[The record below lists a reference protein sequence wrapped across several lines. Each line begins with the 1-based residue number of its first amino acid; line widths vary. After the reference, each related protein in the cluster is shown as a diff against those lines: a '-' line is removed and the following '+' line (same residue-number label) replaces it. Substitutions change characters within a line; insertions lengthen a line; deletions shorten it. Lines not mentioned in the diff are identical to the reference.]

1 VLPYLRR
8 LAQEPT
14 RHGANGHRLFLTFAA
29 SSVCAS
35 ANVRTIADA
44 NAANA
49 LGVGAVND
57 GFTGQTMRTA
67 AGMESGWISSTVSL
81 SPERVRAPLA
91 STTGDDGDTVPP
103 GASRPRGA
111 VASQTG
117 ADLCGFHEES
127 ARLGSCAYVAR
138 GFCAEAKSASD

>member
-1 VLPYLRR
+1 MSPYLRR

-14 RHGANGHRLFLTFAA
+14 RHGGNGHRLFLTFAA

-49 LGVGAVND
+49 LGVGAVTD
-57 GFTGQTMRTA
+57 GFSGQTTRTA

-81 SPERVRAPLA
+81 SPERVMAPLA
-91 STTGDDGDTVPP
+91 SSVILDIGDL
-103 GASRPRGA
+103 AS
-111 VASQTG
+111 
-117 ADLCGFHEES
+117 FHEFV
-127 ARLGSCAYVAR
+127 GSPGPGGVRAPT
-138 GFCAEAKSASD
+138 GPLN